1 MAKVT
6 EIDGIQEQKLSK
18 DVENNEVTVANVTG
32 VEENGDPKKED
43 VHKKD
48 VVVTENTKNVAEE
61 VEERVK
67 EKENE
72 PERGNVSPLPPTVE
86 KNSPI
91 SKEGNFLSHL
101 KVQEKKALA
110 KLKAKIDEVIRRN
123 KARTE
128 TTKKV
133 DERVEE
139 KKDEAEKKDV
149 SSPYPTVEKNSSF
162 REESNFFSDLK
173 EFEKN
178 ALSQLRMKVEEAIHG
193 NTLFKG
199 KKEKIELQANAN
211 DDNGKLMV
219 KEEKAEN
226 NDAKESKESKQE
238 PEENKKLTEEA
249 AIENTHVAIEEEKV
263 IVDKDI
269 ALWGVPLLP
278 SKGDIATDVI
288 LLKFLRAREFKVN
301 EAYEMLRNTLQW
313 RKENNIDSILNE
325 KFDAEFDSIAFMNG
339 VDREGHPICYN
350 NFGLLGDHEMYNKI
364 LGSEAKRE
372 RFLRWRIQLM
382 EKEIQKLDFKPG
394 GVSTLLQINNLKD
407 SPGPSKKDFRLAT
420 RLVVGI
426 LQDNYPEFVA
436 KNIFINVPL
445 WCYAF
450 SALLSPFLSPRTK
463 SKIIFARPAKVTET
477 LFKYIS
483 AEEIFVHSGGL
494 KQEND
499 SEFSTEDAVMEVTV
513 KAGTTENIEIPVLES
528 NSYKDV
534 CFVVLTG
541 WNYFNLG
548 LDYLGWEVNYKEEF
562 VPSHEESY
570 SLIIQRGRKM
580 VGQEGSIRNSFK
592 NKEPGKVVL
601 IVENLSF
608 KKIRVLY
615 RYKTKN
621 SSYSI

>member
-61 VEERVK
+61 VEEKVK

-139 KKDEAEKKDV
+139 KKDEAEKRDV

-436 KNIFINVPL
+436 KNVRFSSQSLVFFRVIIYVLQYSELN
-445 WCYAF
+445 AF
-450 SALLSPFLSPRTK
+450 EDPDKLVCMLS
-463 SKIIFARPAKVTET
+463 
-477 LFKYIS
+477 
-483 AEEIFVHSGGL
+483 
-494 KQEND
+494 
-499 SEFSTEDAVMEVTV
+499 
-513 KAGTTENIEIPVLES
+513 S
-528 NSYKDV
+528 NF
-534 CFVVLTG
+534 CL
-541 WNYFNLG
+541 
-548 LDYLGWEVNYKEEF
+548 
-562 VPSHEESY
+562 
-570 SLIIQRGRKM
+570 
-580 VGQEGSIRNSFK
+580 
-592 NKEPGKVVL
+592 
-601 IVENLSF
+601 
-608 KKIRVLY
+608 
-615 RYKTKN
+615 
-621 SSYSI
+621 

>member
-61 VEERVK
+61 VEEKVK

-139 KKDEAEKKDV
+139 KKDEAEKRDV

-436 KNIFINVPL
+436 KNIEFEAALRPELDALFRSKPI
-445 WCYAF
+445 
-450 SALLSPFLSPRTK
+450 ALLSPFLSPRTK

-528 NSYKDV
+528 GTTLIWD
-534 CFVVLTG
+534 LII
-541 WNYFNLG
+541 
-548 LDYLGWEVNYKEEF
+548 LGWEVNYKEEF